1 MSRRNSKPSP
11 TRLVISRG
19 RSMGRAGYFMTSIV
33 PGLDPKRGFFPV
45 TGRANS
51 IASVQFRAEHAD
63 RAASVGF

>member
-1 MSRRNSKPSP
+1 MRRNSKLSP
-11 TRLVISRG
+11 TRLVIARG
-19 RSMGRAGYFMTSIV
+19 RSMGKPGYFMTSVV